1 MTELQIGGLILV
13 VTTLVLFSGLPIAF
27 GLTAVAVGFLVAF
40 EGVFA
45 LNFVART
52 FINEM
57 SKFALLA
64 VPMFV
69 LLGALI
75 GASRA
80 GNDIYEALHRWLV
93 RVPGGLVVAN
103 IAACG
108 LFSALSGSSPATAA
122 AIGKVGV
129 PEMLKRGTP
138 ATLATGAIAA
148 GGTLGILIP
157 PSVTLILYGVATE
170 TSIGRLFIAGIIPG
184 LMLVVMFCVY
194 AWLISRRRLAREA
207 SDAAAAGR
215 ILPPPEH
222 YTLREKIRASGPVM
236 PLMAVILLIIVALY
250 GGIATPSEVAAI
262 AALLAFAYVAVYYKV
277 YRPADLKPIFG
288 SAIRESCMILLVI
301 AASGLFA
308 YMMSVLYVTQSL
320 ADTMVSMDLNRWVML
335 AVIIFFLLVA
345 GCFLPPV
352 ALILMTMPI
361 LQPILEL
368 NGFDMIWFGIVM
380 TIALEIG
387 LITPP
392 LGLNLYVLRAVA
404 PQVPLYKVLWGSVPF
419 ILLMLLGIVLLCLF
433 PALALWLPTQ
443 MMR

>member
-1 MTELQIGGLILV
+1 
-13 VTTLVLFSGLPIAF
+13 
-27 GLTAVAVGFLVAF
+27 
-40 EGVFA
+40 
-45 LNFVART
+45 
-52 FINEM
+52 
-57 SKFALLA
+57 
-64 VPMFV
+64 
-69 LLGALI
+69 
-75 GASRA
+75 
-80 GNDIYEALHRWLV
+80 
-93 RVPGGLVVAN
+93 
-103 IAACG
+103 
-108 LFSALSGSSPATAA
+108 
-122 AIGKVGV
+122 
-129 PEMLKRGTP
+129 
-138 ATLATGAIAA
+138 
-148 GGTLGILIP
+148 
-157 PSVTLILYGVATE
+157 
-170 TSIGRLFIAGIIPG
+170 
-184 LMLVVMFCVY
+184 MLVVMFCVY

-262 AALLAFAYVAVYYKV
+262 GALLAFAYVAVYYKV

-352 ALILMTMPI
+352 ALILMTMQI